1 MNDLIFKLEKSNLG
15 CWVSS
20 LFAGSVLYADDI
32 MLMNASVWKLQLML
46 NTCNEFTNDY
56 GLTFNAKK
64 SVCIMFG
71 KRFRKSDMPKI
82 FIGESEVMW
91 SNDCS

>member
-15 CWVSS
+15 RWISS
-20 LFAGSVLYADDI
+20 LFAGTVLYADDI

-46 NTCNEFTNDY
+46 NICNEFANDN

-71 KRFRKSDMPKI
+71 KRLSKSDMPKM
-82 FIGESEVMW
+82 FIGESEVM
-91 SNDCS
+91 